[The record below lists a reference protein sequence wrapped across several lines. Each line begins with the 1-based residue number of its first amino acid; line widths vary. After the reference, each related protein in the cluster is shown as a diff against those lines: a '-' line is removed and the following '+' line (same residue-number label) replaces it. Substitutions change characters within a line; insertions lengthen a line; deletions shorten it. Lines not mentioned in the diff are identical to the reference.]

1 MKEGLKPLTDKGK
14 SRHKTNPQDEF
25 NKLIISML
33 LSFQLE

>member
-14 SRHKTNPQDEF
+14 SRHKTYPQDEF

-33 LSFQLE
+33 LSFQLK

>member
-1 MKEGLKPLTDKGK
+1 MKGGLKPLTDKGK
-14 SRHKTNPQDEF
+14 SRHKTHPQDVF